1 MDFQNVSRRRFVGAA
16 GATLGVLTL
25 TPGKIEEMWERGF
38 ELQQGVQPRSQSQI
52 EADYDALAKL
62 GNNENPYGPPPSV
75 LNAITHAFKY
85 SNRYGYPDGGLTQAL
100 AEHHGVKPENIVL
113 AAGSGEILS
122 VVAMTYLDID
132 SKVVGS
138 DPSYGSVYGAATS
151 IKSESILAPLLPD
164 ATQDIPLL
172 LKLAKKNYREV
183 GFVYVCNPNNPTG
196 RIIPKNEMKQLCDGL
211 PEDLPILIDE
221 AYHHFVNDRNYATSM
236 PLVLE
241 GRPVIIA
248 RTFSKIAALAG
259 VRVGYAVTTP
269 EIARKMRTKMTGSVS
284 ALARHAA
291 VAALKD
297 TASEA
302 KVKEVNIDLREKAVA
317 DLKSLGYESIPSE
330 GNFFMVSIKRPIQPV
345 IEEFRKRGVVVGRP
359 FPPMTQHMRVSV
371 GTPEEMGRFATAFR
385 QVFTSTGATGQKSG
399 S

>member
-1 MDFQNVSRRRFVGAA
+1 
-16 GATLGVLTL
+16 
-25 TPGKIEEMWERGF
+25 
-38 ELQQGVQPRSQSQI
+38 
-52 EADYDALAKL
+52 
-62 GNNENPYGPPPSV
+62 
-75 LNAITHAFKY
+75 
-85 SNRYGYPDGGLTQAL
+85 
-100 AEHHGVKPENIVL
+100 
-113 AAGSGEILS
+113 
-122 VVAMTYLDID
+122 
-132 SKVVGS
+132 
-138 DPSYGSVYGAATS
+138 
-151 IKSESILAPLLPD
+151 
-164 ATQDIPLL
+164 
-172 LKLAKKNYREV
+172 
-183 GFVYVCNPNNPTG
+183 
-196 RIIPKNEMKQLCDGL
+196 
-211 PEDLPILIDE
+211 LPILIDE

-371 GTPEEMGRFATAFR
+371 GTP
-385 QVFTSTGATGQKSG
+385 
-399 S
+399 